1 MSNQLDKLQYQR
13 AMAKDLQ
20 KHQLVTNAVE
30 GVVSIVSNHQ
40 QLLATRE
47 QTTQLRNELQSQE
60 RQSANALEKA
70 KVEATRDMQTA
81 AQQKEIEIA
90 KIQADA
96 KRHTEQI
103 QEKIHQTLMES
114 SHSDDSIKERQRL
127 WKEAITHMEN
137 VSEPTVYA
145 ELLPA
150 DKKEFK

>member
-1 MSNQLDKLQYQR
+1 MSNQLDKLQNQR